1 MLAQKILEQFQ
12 LTTLYLVILF
22 RFFQNHIIIILH
34 KNNTYTNSKDI
45 IPGNTLM
52 LGVNYSETAVCRCP
66 FSSLCFDCLTAESR
80 QARLSKNEKTRWSEF
95 TIFFLWQITIIN
107 YVLGIK
113 FQHLKIDF
121 KTEGRTRAI

>member
-12 LTTLYLVILF
+12 LTILYLVILF

-80 QARLSKNEKTRWSEF
+80 QARLSKNKKQDGLSSPFSFYDRLLLSTM
-95 TIFFLWQITIIN
+95 
-107 YVLGIK
+107 Y
-113 FQHLKIDF
+113 
-121 KTEGRTRAI
+121 